1 MKEDARSSM
10 GAITRCQTVN
20 KGYSGG
26 GKSSSV
32 KSIFG
37 YMEGRQE
44 KRQTR
49 VNPEVS
55 GEQQVAPRRSCARP
69 TPRGGS
75 EKNAPLILHQ
85 RPTKKAAKNAAL
97 SIERPGPTHA
107 DAVPPALHRYRRV
120 RLTPPRD
127 TRLFFLLAEVRGE
140 TPPFDI
146 FASAFGGKCWRE
158 REREKSGER
167 PPREAIRPGHA

>member
-1 MKEDARSSM
+1 M
-10 GAITRCQTVN
+10 GDNEMADSN
-20 KGYSGG
+20 KGYPGG

-44 KRQTR
+44 QRQTR

-55 GEQQVAPRRSCARP
+55 GEQQAAPRRSCARP

-97 SIERPGPTHA
+97 PIERPGPTHA
-107 DAVPPALHRYRRV
+107 DAVPPASLHRCRRV
-120 RLTPPRD
+120 HLTPPRD
-127 TRLFFLLAEVRGE
+127 TRLFFSWSRREGRDPLRY
-140 TPPFDI
+140 I
-146 FASAFGGKCWRE
+146 CKCFRW
-158 REREKSGER
+158 
-167 PPREAIRPGHA
+167 